1 MHSPKK
7 SVLSWWDG
15 YRSSINHVCFIS
27 IQGQLNSHLPG
38 KSGAHFVIV
47 QNNSFLKDAEKITL
61 CFLNITRVSSSR
73 IWVYWLWKL
82 IFKCLSNLRITN
94 NFSLQWSQIPHFLDF
109 HFISYKTNMK
119 KLSPFFP
126 ITGPHSLSCT
136 YWFISTKR
144 LLNEGDES
152 WSIVTSLLQ
161 EVTINT
167 SYYPCLNCCFLAS
180 AKLGLCLFFPP
191 QYGNLWKI
199 LCKILCIIQNCE
211 ILPRWKY
218 EWEMWAWAVK
228 WPFDTSHPLN
238 VIKM

>member
-1 MHSPKK
+1 MRWLLKFHK
-7 SVLSWWDG
+7 S
-15 YRSSINHVCFIS
+15 HVCFIS

-38 KSGAHFVIV
+38 KSGAHFVTV
-47 QNNSFLKDAEKITL
+47 QNNSVLKDAEKITL

-73 IWVYWLWKL
+73 IWVYWVWKL

-119 KLSPFFP
+119 KLLPFFP

-161 EVTINT
+161 EVTTNT
-167 SYYPCLNCCFLAS
+167 SYHPCLNCCWIVCFSHLS
-180 AKLGLCLFFPP
+180 METSGKSFAKPFALF
-191 QYGNLWKI
+191 K
-199 LCKILCIIQNCE
+199 
-211 ILPRWKY
+211 
-218 EWEMWAWAVK
+218 AVK
-228 WPFDTSHPLN
+228 FCLDENMSERCGPEQSSGHLIQVTH
-238 VIKM
+238 